1 MSVRKCGLVRES
13 TRLFLM
19 VPLLS
24 GILYA
29 TPMKDAGEWG
39 LQGSKQLLSPP
50 LATTKANRAFEAVDV
65 AVTLGFRPRSSSQ
78 ASTANC
84 VLASNC
90 SNPVEIPEPQS
101 WLLLG
106 TGLLSMAGL
115 IRRRLSS

>member
-1 MSVRKCGLVRES
+1 
-13 TRLFLM
+13 M

-39 LQGSKQLLSPP
+39 LQGSKQLPSPP
-50 LATTKANRAFEAVDV
+50 IWTTKPNRAFELVAVDV
-65 AVTLGFRPRSSSQ
+65 AATPGFRPGSSSQ
-78 ASTANC
+78 ASTATC

-90 SNPVEIPEPQS
+90 SNPVEIPEPQPL
-101 WLLLG
+101 LLLG